1 MNVFQ
6 AAMMSEQYFEYIM
19 VQSGYK
25 RFTTFSSDLTIAEVM
40 EGEKGIKE
48 TFNRIVREWKDDVKY
63 FTEFVLALNI
73 KSWESLDRGNKEL
86 TDLYIELYY
95 VARDKAL
102 ATFEG
107 DDLSYFI
114 RTID

>member
-19 VQSGYK
+19 VQSGYQ
-25 RFTTFSSDLTIAEVM
+25 RFTTFSSDLTIAELM

-48 TFNRIVREWKDDVKY
+48 TFNRIVKEWKDDVKY
-63 FTEFVLALNI
+63 FTEFTMALNI
-73 KSWESLDRGNKEL
+73 KSWELNERGNEQL
-86 TDLYIELYY
+86 TRLYTELYY

-102 ATFEG
+102 STFKG

-114 RTID
+114 RTTD